1 MAVLEVVDAVD
12 VAGMTADRLV
22 ELDSD
27 HGLIVRAV
35 LREVADVQNRAVA
48 IAVDPNPVADPVCAP
63 GKRQERAPG
72 CVCVGGRENKM
83 P

>member
-48 IAVDPNPVADPVCAP
+48 IAVDPNPVADPVYVRRRLGQTSAP
-63 GKRQERAPG
+63 QQCQASCGWR
-72 CVCVGGRENKM
+72 
-83 P
+83 